1 MVDQAETS
9 ATNWQ
14 QTALEKTL
22 LASVVEQRRARRWG
36 IFFKTIF
43 FGYIFLI
50 TLTFFQGDKPKL
62 KEHVALIDMMG
73 QIGQGQEVEADQ
85 VSTSLRKAFSESK
98 AKAII
103 LRINSPGGTPVQ
115 GAYIYDEI
123 RRLRGLH
130 PDKKVYA
137 VAMDLCA
144 SAAYYVA
151 SAADEI
157 YANPSSIIG
166 SIGVLMPNI
175 GVVDLTK
182 KIGIEQRTLYAGK
195 NKLFLDPFSP
205 EKPEQVQFA
214 QAAIDQVHEHF
225 IKAVKEGRGKR
236 LKPNDEMFTGLF
248 WTGEQALPLGL
259 IDGFGSAGFVA
270 REVIGIDDVID
281 YTVSSNLLDK
291 LASKFGA
298 SFSKQLSTELGLNAS
313 SAYRLN

>member
-9 ATNWQ
+9 TTNWQ

-22 LASVVEQRRARRWG
+22 LASVVEQRSARRWG
-36 IFFKTIF
+36 IFFKIIF
-43 FGYIFLI
+43 FGYILLVTSF
-50 TLTFFQGDKPKL
+50 FFQGGKPKL
-62 KEHVALIDMMG
+62 KEHVALIDIMG

-85 VSTSLRKAFSESK
+85 VSTSLRKAFTESK
-98 AKAII
+98 AKAVI
-103 LRINSPGGTPVQ
+103 LRINSPGGSPVQ
-115 GAYIYDEI
+115 SAYIYDEI
-123 RRLRGLH
+123 RRLRAVY
-130 PDKKVYA
+130 PDKKLYA
-137 VAMDLCA
+137 VVVDLCA
-144 SAAYYVA
+144 SGGYFAAA
-151 SAADEI
+151 AADEI

-182 KIGIEQRTLYAGK
+182 KIGVEQRTLYAGK
-195 NKLFLDPFSP
+195 NKLFLDPLSP

-214 QAAIDQVHEHF
+214 QTLLDQIHQQF

-270 REVIGIDDVID
+270 REVIGIEDIID
-281 YTVSSNLLDK
+281 YTVSSNFLDK

-298 SFSKQLSTELGLNAS
+298 SFSKQLSSELGLNAGS
-313 SAYRLN
+313 SYRLN